1 MKDLGNQLNKM
12 SMDTDEGDDDT
23 IFLSAL
29 SEAMQIATSMVTKE
43 KGEPEKTATKLIPAS
58 NKLFVVSI
66 DSILK

>member
-1 MKDLGNQLNKM
+1 MSDLGNQLNKM
-12 SMDTDEGDDDT
+12 SMDTDEGDEDT

-29 SEAMQIATSMVTKE
+29 SEAMQIATSMVKKE
-43 KGEPEKTATKLIPAS
+43 KGEPQKTVTQLIPAS

>member
-1 MKDLGNQLNKM
+1 MSDLGNQLNKM

-29 SEAMQIATSMVTKE
+29 SEAMQIATSMVKQE
-43 KGEPEKTATKLIPAS
+43 KGEPQKTVTQLIPAS